1 MKNKTLI
8 FTLFVAAILALTL
21 VSCDF
26 STDHRDF
33 QRAYIDG
40 YVMDNAGFGLANA
53 DVVLSSSEI
62 GTVVAG
68 TAANGYYSIMIEY
81 RGEIPTTAS
90 STDLTA
96 SRFGY
101 TEDSKSI
108 ELKPGNK
115 ISLNFV
121 LSPAQ

>member
-1 MKNKTLI
+1 MKNKTKI
-8 FTLFVAAILALTL
+8 FMLFAAVSLVLTI

-33 QRAYIDG
+33 QRAYING
-40 YVMDNAGFGLANA
+40 YVLDNAGSGLANA

-62 GTVVAG
+62 GTVVAQ

-81 RGEIPTTAS
+81 RGDIPTAATQ
-90 STDLTA
+90 TDITV

-101 TEDSKSI
+101 TQQSQSI
-108 ELKPGNK
+108 QLKPGNK
-115 ISLNFV
+115 ISLNFA
-121 LSPAQ
+121 LSPVQ